1 MSRIHLP
8 ITSNQ
13 NHYVQLSWS
22 CMIESSQ
29 FKRASC
35 GVTVRRVPYRHCIIR
50 ISSHKIK
57 LWEEPAP
64 SLATTPTH
72 KLANNTDSIQFQ
84 LTPIPSL
91 SSQIQSNNDN
101 LKRILEIDKKELIK
115 LNPKRKYILGFWGE
129 TPGPF
134 KGNARRR

>member
-13 NHYVQLSWS
+13 NHYAQLSWS

-35 GVTVRRVPYRHCIIR
+35 GVTVRRVPYRHCII
-50 ISSHKIK
+50 STLSHKIK

-72 KLANNTDSIQFQ
+72 KLANNTDSKHFQ
-84 LTPIPSL
+84 LTPIPFSPSL
-91 SSQIQSNNDN
+91 RFSLTTI
-101 LKRILEIDKKELIK
+101 ILNGSLRQKGADKTKPEEEIHF
-115 LNPKRKYILGFWGE
+115 RFLG
-129 TPGPF
+129 
-134 KGNARRR
+134 